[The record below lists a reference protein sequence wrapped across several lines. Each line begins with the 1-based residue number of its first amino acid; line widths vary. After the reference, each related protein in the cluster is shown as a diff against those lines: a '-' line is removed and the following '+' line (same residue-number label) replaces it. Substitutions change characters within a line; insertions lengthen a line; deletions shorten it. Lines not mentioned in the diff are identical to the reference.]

1 MNIKY
6 LLIATICLNLGFT
19 LRAQDINQAKM
30 DRDLKIA
37 EDVVS
42 SLIKG
47 ESSDGRF
54 YSASPKASYI
64 PGFGV
69 MIDIN
74 SSGKFY
80 SHNFDPSYNISFVL
94 DEEDFHI
101 DVDDMVELEMQAEML
116 ARQAE
121 EIERQS
127 EIIEREN
134 ERMLRD
140 QQRALEEKERALE
153 RQMEQLERKRE
164 FEEKREKEEKIRIEQ
179 REVERDVERTVIDSD
194 DEYTYRYSYSNSDE
208 ENDEDDKGYNYVSRG
223 HQKDFEDLKPL
234 YREVMV
240 TFLTDYSDLIGQLTD
255 SEQVMLIAKG
265 GPQGFGAVYYN
276 SSEQGGKFSASTT
289 RSNIADFK
297 ASRINRTA
305 FVNGINFVESKGEEK
320 VAADLELF
328 SSIFQRLYKT
338 DLATTYYTSSPISYE
353 RLKSFGVIYR
363 MKMYSSI
370 STGRDSYR
378 MPTQQKS
385 NLSRAERNE
394 EVTALY
400 PQFISEF
407 KKNVLDYGKTI
418 KSLEADESVLF
429 QIRLTECNSCD
440 IPKEINILV
449 KQQTLLDLDMGRID
463 EGEALQQIQIKDAS

>member
-1 MNIKY
+1 MKLKY
-6 LLIATICLNLGFT
+6 ILIAIFCSLQGTT
-19 LRAQDINQAKM
+19 LWGQNIDQSKM

-47 ESSDGRF
+47 ESNDGRF

-69 MIDIN
+69 MININ

-80 SHNFDPSYNISFVL
+80 SHNFDPSYDITYVL
-94 DEEDFHI
+94 DGEDFRI
-101 DVDDMVELEMQAEML
+101 DIDEMVELEMQAEIL

-121 EIERQS
+121 EIERHS

-134 ERMLRD
+134 ERMLRE
-140 QQRALEEKERALE
+140 QQRALEEKERELE
-153 RQMEQLERKRE
+153 RQMEQLERRRE
-164 FEEKREKEEKIRIEQ
+164 REEEREKAEKRRIEH
-179 REVERDVERTVIDSD
+179 REVNRVVINSD
-194 DEYTYRYSYSNSDE
+194 DEYTYRYSYSNSDD
-208 ENDEDDKGYNYVSRG
+208 NDDEDDKGYSYASKG
-223 HQKDFEDLKPL
+223 YQKDFDDLKPL

-240 TFLTDYSDLIGQLTD
+240 TFLTDYADLIGQLANN
-255 SEQVMLIAKG
+255 EQVMLVTKS
-265 GPQGFGAVYYN
+265 GPQGFGAVLYN
-276 SSEQGGKFSASTT
+276 SSNQGGKFSASST
-289 RSNIADFK
+289 RRNIADFK
-297 ASRINRTA
+297 AGHISRTTFENR
-305 FVNGINFVESKGEEK
+305 INFVESKGDEQ
-320 VAADLELF
+320 VDPDLELF

-378 MPTQQKS
+378 MPTQRKS
-385 NLSRAERNE
+385 NLSRTERNE
-394 EVTALY
+394 EVMALY

-407 KKNVLDYGKTI
+407 KRNIIDYGKTI
-418 KSLEADESVLF
+418 KSLEPDESILF
-429 QIRLTECNSCD
+429 QIRLTECNNCD
-440 IPKEINILV
+440 IPNEINVLV
-449 KQQTLLDLDMGRID
+449 KQQTLLDLDANRINED
-463 EGEALQQIQIKDAS
+463 QALEQIQIKDAS

>member
-1 MNIKY
+1 MKIKY
-6 LLIATICLNLGFT
+6 LLIATIYST
-19 LRAQDINQAKM
+19 LSLTLTAQDIDQSKM

-42 SLIKG
+42 SLVKG
-47 ESSDGRF
+47 ESNDGRF

-80 SHNFDPSYNISFVL
+80 SHSFDPSYNLTFVL
-94 DEEDFHI
+94 DDEDFHI

-134 ERMLRD
+134 ERMLRE

-153 RQMEQLERKRE
+153 RQMEQLERRRE
-164 FEEKREKEEKIRIEQ
+164 REEEREKEEIKRIEYQ
-179 REVERDVERTVIDSD
+179 EVNRVVIDSD
-194 DEYTYRYSYSNSDE
+194 DEYTYRYSYSNSNDDDE
-208 ENDEDDKGYNYVSRG
+208 DEDDKGYSYATRG
-223 HQKDFEDLKPL
+223 YQKDFEDLKPL
-234 YREVMV
+234 YRQVMV
-240 TFLTDYSDLIGQLTD
+240 TFLTDYADLIGQLND
-255 SEQVMLIAKG
+255 DEQIMLVTKG
-265 GPQGFGAVYYN
+265 GPQGFGAVLYN
-276 SSEQGGKFSASTT
+276 SSNQGGKFSASTS
-289 RSNIADFK
+289 RRNIADFK
-297 ASRINRTA
+297 AGSISKATFENRIN
-305 FVNGINFVESKGEEK
+305 FIESKGEEK
-320 VAADLELF
+320 AAADLELF

-378 MPTQQKS
+378 MPTQRKS
-385 NLSRAERNE
+385 NLTRAERNKA
-394 EVTALY
+394 VMDLY
-400 PQFISEF
+400 PQFINDF
-407 KKNVLDYGKTI
+407 KKNVIDYGKTI
-418 KSLEADESVLF
+418 KSLEADEAILF
-429 QIRLTECNSCD
+429 QIILTECNNCD
-440 IPKEINILV
+440 IPNEINVLI
-449 KQQTLLDLDMGRID
+449 KQKTLLDLDAGRIS
-463 EGEALQQIQIKDAS
+463 ESQALEQIQIKDAS